1 MVFCGRTRRRRN
13 DNAKVNYMSLLN
25 ITNDGL
31 PNILAVLHAT
41 VLRSAKPIPE
51 ADLLESISPDAI
63 VEDDAQMARNTLN
76 RWIEL
81 GLFVREDGLITVKEK
96 LSGRRSTALEILPFT
111 RRMACRLALSEENN
125 QDLWA
130 SQGARAADLTRT
142 LAWMLAQNVYRA
154 SFSDFPAK
162 ESQQIL
168 DPERLL
174 MRNDTRRRG
183 LEYWAP
189 FLGFSRH
196 SFAAIDPTVAVRD
209 SLDETI
215 LPGHGMPA
223 VQFVERL
230 NTVLPVLDGGRW
242 QIEVLQFVDPATLP
256 RRQPNQLSSALSR
269 ALLSLWDSGELLL
282 QQKADLGSSVTLT
295 GAGGA
300 RSDLTFQWIA
310 RPPETEA

>member
-1 MVFCGRTRRRRN
+1 
-13 DNAKVNYMSLLN
+13 MSLLN

-41 VLRSAKPIPE
+41 VLRSAKPISE
-51 ADLLESISPDAI
+51 ADLLESVSPTVI
-63 VEDDAQMARNTLN
+63 VEDDAQMARNTLH
-76 RWIEL
+76 RWTEL
-81 GLFVREDGLITVKEK
+81 GLFLRENGLVTVKEK
-96 LSGRRSTALEILPFT
+96 LPGRRSSALEILPFT

-142 LAWMLAQNVYRA
+142 LAWMLAQDVYRTS
-154 SFSDFPAK
+154 SFSNFADK

-174 MRNDTRRRG
+174 MRNDTRRSG
-183 LEYWAP
+183 IGYWAP

-196 SFAAIDPTVAVRD
+196 SFAVIDPTVAVRD
-209 SLDETI
+209 SLDEI
-215 LPGHGMPA
+215 LTRGQGMPA
-223 VQFVERL
+223 TQFIERL
-230 NTVLPVLDGGRW
+230 GTILPVLDGGRW
-242 QIEVLQFVDPATLP
+242 QIEVLKFIDPVALP
-256 RRQPNQLSSALSR
+256 RRQPGQLSSSLSR
-269 ALLSLWDSGELLL
+269 ALLTLWNSGELLL

-310 RPPETEA
+310 RPQENMA